1 MEFFME
7 KDLTTG
13 KITPQLIGFTIPLV
27 LGNLFQLTYNA
38 VDSIIVGR
46 YVGKEALAAVGIC
59 NPISTLFILFLNGLC
74 MGASILMGNQFGAKD
89 YDRLHR
95 QISTTMLSGIAF
107 SLILSVLCIVFARPI
122 LLLMQVDASIMGMTI
137 NYLRIIFA
145 GLLFTFM
152 YNCFAST
159 LRALGDSQSPLLFVL
174 VACIVNVIGDLAL
187 VAGLHMDAAGAAIA
201 TVSAQ
206 ALSVIFAILLLIKKK
221 LPFTITLYDFRF
233 NTQCPKFL
241 SIGLPLA
248 LQEFLTQL
256 SFLALC
262 AFVNRLGLEASSGY
276 GVACKIVN
284 FAMLVPSALMQSM
297 ASFVSQNVGAG
308 KVKRAKH
315 TLFTGIGVG
324 LCVGCIVFTLVLL
337 KGDIL
342 SDFFST
348 DAAVIQNSYDY
359 LKGFA
364 LESIVTAVLFSM
376 IGYFNG
382 NNQTLWVMTQG
393 LIQTL
398 LVRLPLAYFMS
409 IQPDASLTKI
419 GLAAPV
425 STIVGIVL
433 NIGYYIYWTRKQQ
446 HPPVE
451 EII

>member
-1 MEFFME
+1 
-7 KDLTTG
+7 
-13 KITPQLIGFTIPLV
+13 
-27 LGNLFQLTYNA
+27 
-38 VDSIIVGR
+38 
-46 YVGKEALAAVGIC
+46 
-59 NPISTLFILFLNGLC
+59 
-74 MGASILMGNQFGAKD
+74 
-89 YDRLHR
+89 
-95 QISTTMLSGIAF
+95 
-107 SLILSVLCIVFARPI
+107 
-122 LLLMQVDASIMGMTI
+122 
-137 NYLRIIFA
+137 
-145 GLLFTFM
+145 
-152 YNCFAST
+152 
-159 LRALGDSQSPLLFVL
+159 
-174 VACIVNVIGDLAL
+174 
-187 VAGLHMDAAGAAIA
+187 MDAAGAAIA

-206 ALSVIFAILLLIKKK
+206 ALSVVFAILLLIKKK
-221 LPFTITLYDFRF
+221 LPFTITRHDFRF

-308 KVKRAKH
+308 KSSVPSTPFLRESASVCASAVSS
-315 TLFTGIGVG
+315 LP
-324 LCVGCIVFTLVLL
+324 CSP
-337 KGDIL
+337 KGRYPVR
-342 SDFFST
+342 FFST

-425 STIVGIVL
+425 STIVGIIL
-433 NIGYYIYWTRKQQ
+433 NIGYYIY
-446 HPPVE
+446 
-451 EII
+451 